1 MSKIYEDDFW
11 NSTVQNILN
20 LPGTSKIFGELERI
34 HLELTK
40 ASHSLFT
47 KALHFLIRIKA
58 KLLSGDICK
67 NINLKHKQSIHF
79 IGNVCACLYLG
90 DRIVDTVGQLFVVRT
105 YVGCLQYFGK
115 SGPRV
120 EAEYQAGRCIHDSCG
135 SIIKD
140 LVEIGSDSEEK
151 SAVVCIS
158 FRWV

>member
-1 MSKIYEDDFW
+1 M
-11 NSTVQNILN
+11 TQ
-20 LPGTSKIFGELERI
+20 
-34 HLELTK
+34 

-47 KALHFLIRIKA
+47 KAIHFVIKIKA

-67 NINLKHKQSIHF
+67 NVNLKHKHSINL
-79 IGNVCACLYLG
+79 IGNVCASLYLG
-90 DRIVDTVGQLFVVRT
+90 DRIVDNVGIFTPIVETFHLRQLFVVRT

-135 SIIKD
+135 GIIQD
-140 LVEIGSDSEEK
+140 VVEIGSDSEEK

-158 FRWV
+158 FR